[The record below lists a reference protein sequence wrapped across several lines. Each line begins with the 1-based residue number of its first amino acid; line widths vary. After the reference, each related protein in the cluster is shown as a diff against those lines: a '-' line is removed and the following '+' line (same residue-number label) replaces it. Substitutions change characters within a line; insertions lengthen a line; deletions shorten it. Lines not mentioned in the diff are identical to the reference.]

1 MTGPY
6 LSIAEAGQ
14 YLGVSVKTIR
24 RRLSA
29 IPHHRADWGLRFT
42 KSDLD
47 SFMNKVRVEPA
58 KARKADP
65 DRILAGLGLG
75 RGGRRGAR

>member
-24 RRLSA
+24 RRLAA
-29 IPHHRADWGLRFT
+29 IPHVRCDWGLRFS
-42 KSDLD
+42 KNDLD
-47 SFMNKVRVEPA
+47 GFMSARRVEPA
-58 KARKADP
+58 KSRKADP
-65 DRILAGLGLG
+65 DRILAGLGIG
-75 RGGRRGAR
+75 RGGRRKNG